1 MLYWWVYRL
10 LKQNSNLCICQTLDP
25 TKFERYYLFPVYL
38 HFPFRNSC
46 YLWISEKTTR
56 MKGLKEAAVQL
67 VIYCFVLFECR
78 AVSTTRDPTS
88 YPSAEPSS
96 SPSALTSS
104 PPSQTSRFCSVCLPG
119 EFYNTKLA
127 AGSAN
132 SVVGCTS
139 CFPGYTCE
147 GGCSDPVAC
156 DPGTFSSQ
164 YSASTC
170 TECSPGSYNVLSAA
184 TSCKTCPAGYGCNST
199 VAGEEHSRRIMK
211 QIVLY
216 GIALNC

>member
-1 MLYWWVYRL
+1 
-10 LKQNSNLCICQTLDP
+10 
-25 TKFERYYLFPVYL
+25 
-38 HFPFRNSC
+38 
-46 YLWISEKTTR
+46 

-67 VIYCFVLFECR
+67 VIYCFVLLECR

-88 YPSAEPSS
+88 YPLAEPTS

-199 VAGEEHSRRIMK
+199 VAGEENIRRIMK
-211 QIVLY
+211 QIILY
-216 GIALNC
+216 GTALNC